1 MEYGRSKT
9 EYNSFYNMFFTHHYD
24 MNDELTEVTD
34 YTWTYSVLDSNEVR
48 INGELSTLSAPVKYV
63 NGIFYIPVSLIAE
76 CYGWEVRSLGNGV
89 YTVSKLGADMNTVNA
104 VLGHLN

>member
-1 MEYGRSKT
+1 
-9 EYNSFYNMFFTHHYD
+9 MFFTHHFD

-76 CYGWEVRSLGNGV
+76 CYGWEVKSLGNGV
-89 YTVSKLGADMNTVNA
+89 YTVSKLGADMATVNA
-104 VLGHLN
+104 VLSHLN